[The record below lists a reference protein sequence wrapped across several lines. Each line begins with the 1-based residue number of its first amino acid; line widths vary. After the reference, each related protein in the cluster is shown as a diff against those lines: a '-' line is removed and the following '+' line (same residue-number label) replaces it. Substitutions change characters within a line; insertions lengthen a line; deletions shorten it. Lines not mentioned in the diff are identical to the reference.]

1 MSIKDKLSSYLD
13 GNLLIA
19 MPQMKDPR
27 FERSV
32 IYMVAHTD
40 DGAMG
45 LVLNQLADSITFPD
59 LLEQL
64 EIDRSLS
71 EQPISVHFGG
81 PVETGRG
88 FVLHSP
94 EYQQEAT
101 LPVDHTVSLTA
112 TVEIVK
118 DIAEGR
124 GPRDCLLALGYAGWG
139 PGQLE
144 TEIQQNGWLH
154 VSADSELVF
163 NKDISKTWEQAI
175 AKLGFDLSMLSE
187 DAGHA

>member
-1 MSIKDKLSSYLD
+1 MSLNDKLGSYLD

-19 MPQMKDPR
+19 MPQMKDSR

-71 EQPISVHFGG
+71 GQQISVHFGG

-88 FVLHSP
+88 FVLHSS
-94 EYQQEAT
+94 EYQQEGT
-101 LPVDHTVSLTA
+101 LPVDQVVSLTA

-154 VSADSELVF
+154 VSADSDLVF
-163 NKDISKTWEQAI
+163 NKDISKTWELAI

>member
-1 MSIKDKLSSYLD
+1 MSLNDKLGSYLD

-19 MPQMKDPR
+19 MPQMKDCR

-71 EQPISVHFGG
+71 GQQISVHFGG

-88 FVLHSP
+88 FVLHSS
-94 EYQQEAT
+94 EYQQEGT
-101 LPVDHTVSLTA
+101 LPVDQVVSLTA

-154 VSADSELVF
+154 VSADSDLVF
-163 NKDISKTWEQAI
+163 NKDISKTWELAI

>member
-1 MSIKDKLSSYLD
+1 MSLNDKLSSYLD

-32 IYMVAHTD
+32 IYMIAHTD

-64 EIDRSLS
+64 EIGLSLS
-71 EQPISVHFGG
+71 GQQISVHFGG

-88 FVLHSP
+88 FVLHSS
-94 EYQQEAT
+94 EYQQEGT
-101 LPVDHTVSLTA
+101 LPVDQTVSLTA

-118 DIAEGR
+118 DIAEGK

-163 NKDISKTWEQAI
+163 NKDISKTWELAI